1 MQYLD
6 DRTRRH
12 MNGRVGRTL
21 MTAAQSKLLMTAQG
35 APRDEAHDAR
45 CRALSSDQPA
55 HGLKTIAYHAN
66 DPLERYSPLIYRL
79 LSG

>member
-1 MQYLD
+1 
-6 DRTRRH
+6 
-12 MNGRVGRTL
+12 
-21 MTAAQSKLLMTAQG
+21 MTAKSDTLMTAQG

-55 HGLKTIAYHAN
+55 HSLKTIAHHASN
-66 DPLERYSPLIYRL
+66 PFERCSLLIYRL

>member
-1 MQYLD
+1 MTAKSD
-6 DRTRRH
+6 
-12 MNGRVGRTL
+12 TL
-21 MTAAQSKLLMTAQG
+21 MTAQD

>member
-12 MNGRVGRTL
+12 MNGQVGRT
-21 MTAAQSKLLMTAQG
+21 LMTAQG